1 MALYLDVGPAD
12 VLRIG
17 DITVTVERKTGS
29 RARLRIEN
37 ADDVRLLRNE
47 RDPDTTTPK
56 RISAAQ
62 PRSNTHG

>member
-17 DITVTVERKTGS
+17 GVTVTVERKTGS

-47 RDPDTTTPK
+47 RDPDTTPK